1 MNDFSILK
9 GYAVCKVRKKTLI
22 KYVKSAFLPCY
33 CIYCHFCHFLLAFTA
48 SATYSAH
55 VRLASEFKITLCAY
69 NFSYIIPFDPG
80 DTSFES
86 PHWELFK
93 TGLKSDI
100 RWFGAPPYILENFR
114 RHSVSSALRMIL
126 WYLQS
131 SNLNVFTINQLT
143 FIIAD
148 VATIAMY
155 LLNNITMSYF

>member
-9 GYAVCKVRKKTLI
+9 GYVVCKVRKKTLI
-22 KYVKSAFLPCY
+22 KYVTSAFLPCY

-114 RHSVSSALRMIL
+114 RHSVSSALAGWFPGFRSIR
-126 WYLQS
+126 
-131 SNLNVFTINQLT
+131 INQGLPHHSNQ
-143 FIIAD
+143 
-148 VATIAMY
+148 
-155 LLNNITMSYF
+155 LLCNGAITS